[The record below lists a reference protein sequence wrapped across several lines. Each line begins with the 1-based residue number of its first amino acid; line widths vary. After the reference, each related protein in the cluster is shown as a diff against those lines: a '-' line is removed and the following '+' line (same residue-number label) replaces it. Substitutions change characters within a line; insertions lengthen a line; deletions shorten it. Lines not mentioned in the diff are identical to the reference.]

1 MKIPRELIGNNEV
14 EIPRNNNEMTGE
26 INNLIEEENENE
38 ESEILLNDEQN
49 KDEELGL
56 EYEI

>member
-14 EIPRNNNEMTGE
+14 EIPRNNTETTGE

-56 EYEI
+56 EYIN

>member
-1 MKIPRELIGNNEV
+1 
-14 EIPRNNNEMTGE
+14 MTGE